1 MVAASLPPGS
11 HRQYH
16 PYHLGLSHGAL
27 FLPPLPLVPL
37 TWCPP
42 PPPPFFATWVTLTVP
57 HLFTSWAS
65 DLLPPPFCHLGF
77 IDSTTLISCGK
88 GGPFTWYTPLF
99 LPPGSHPQLHPCYTH
114 HFSMTPLPLGPLTWF
129 PPPLPLYHLGHITS
143 CTLAIRVILTVPPL
157 PLGPLTWCP
166 CHMDHI
172 NGITLTTQPVP
183 PPFLPP
189 GSHPQLLPDLHYYTL
204 LTYQVKSPVIAW
216 WVKLLAPLCIL
227 THITIARLASLVIPL
242 MLTLPCKSHLLGYSL
257 PPSPLSYFPL
267 PILR

>member
-27 FLPPLPLVPL
+27 FLPPLPPVPL
-37 TWCPP
+37 SWCPP
-42 PPPPFFATWVTLTVP
+42 PPPPFLPLGSHWQCHTYLPLEPLTFYPHLFATLVSSTVP
-57 HLFTSWAS
+57 HLSLVVKVGLSPGTPLS
-65 DLLPPPFCHLGF
+65 FCHLGH
-77 IDSTTLISCGK
+77 IPSCTLATHITSAWPPYLLG
-88 GGPFTWYTPLF
+88 LS
-99 LPPGSHPQLHPCYTH
+99 PGS
-114 HFSMTPLPLGPLTWF
+114 
-129 PPPLPLYHLGHITS
+129 PPLPLYHLGHITS

-204 LTYQVKSPVIAW
+204 LTSQVKSPVIAW